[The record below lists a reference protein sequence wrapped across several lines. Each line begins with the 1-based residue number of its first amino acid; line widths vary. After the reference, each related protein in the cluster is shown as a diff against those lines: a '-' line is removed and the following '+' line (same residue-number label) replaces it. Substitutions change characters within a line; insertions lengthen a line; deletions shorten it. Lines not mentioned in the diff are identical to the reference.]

1 MLISEFEHLTK
12 FYPTTEDYEVI
23 EMAYASAGLD
33 KDEFCRRWLTNGGP
47 NILYYKQV
55 RRNNNADISA
65 LRALLSEIHVM
76 LDPYPAIR
84 AELSE

>member
-1 MLISEFEHLTK
+1 MLIGEFEHLTK
-12 FYPTTEDYEVI
+12 FRPTSEDYEII

-55 RRNNNADISA
+55 RRNNDSDFCA
-65 LRALLSEIHVM
+65 LRSLLFEIQTRFGEHIGVRPEISE
-76 LDPYPAIR
+76 
-84 AELSE
+84 